1 MLNRSVENSRSG
13 EAMAAMHGT
22 ASFIV
27 TSENEALYSESVT
40 LALESGHA
48 MPATRR
54 YFYRHESDGLAIY
67 FDEARENLFHR
78 LLLEEADGGLTA
90 ADRHLCSPDRYDSR
104 YEFLA
109 DGTFRVTHVVDG
121 PRKSYVS
128 RTVYVRQAGAAS

>member
-1 MLNRSVENSRSG
+1 MLNRSVENSRTG
-13 EAMAAMHGT
+13 EPMAAMHGT

-40 LALESGHA
+40 LALESGVA

-54 YFYRHESDGLAIY
+54 YFYRQERDGLAIY

-78 LLLEEADGGLTA
+78 LLLEEADGGLIA
-90 ADRHLCSPDRYDSR
+90 ADLHHCAPDRYDSR

-109 DGTFRVTHVVDG
+109 DGTFTVTHVVDG

-128 RTVYVRQAGAAS
+128 RTVYARPAGTAS